1 MKLLPL
7 STLHIAL
14 GASIAVH
21 AALLTVR
28 LVDPQAFNRVL
39 QDNQLEVILVNAN
52 TQEQPDKAQ
61 AIAQA
66 SLAGGGEEKSGRA
79 SSPLPPA
86 LLNTDGQDSE
96 QEHERQMQEL
106 EAQKHLLLQVK
117 NLLASLPP
125 EKPRQEALTPEQA
138 QREQKQKQ
146 LVKLMAE
153 IERRI
158 KLENAKPKKRYISP
172 ATREAVYALYY
183 DKLRRI
189 IEDRGTQN
197 FPQAKGQK
205 LYGELI
211 MVINIDR
218 DGRVLS
224 TEVVQS
230 SGNRA
235 LDRQARAIASSAG
248 PFGKFTPAMR
258 RKADEIAV
266 VSRFNFTRDD
276 TLETRLSS
284 Q

>member
-1 MKLLPL
+1 VKLLPL
-7 STLHIAL
+7 STLQIAL

-39 QDNQLEVILVNAN
+39 QDNALEVILVNAN
-52 TQEQPDKAQ
+52 TRETPDQAQ

-66 SLAGGGEEKSGRA
+66 ALAGGGEAQSGRA
-79 SSPLPPA
+79 SSPLPLA
-86 LLNTDGQDSE
+86 LLNTVGQDDTQE
-96 QEHERQMQEL
+96 QESQMRQQ
-106 EAQKHLLLQVK
+106 EAQQQLMLQVK
-117 NLLASLPP
+117 DLLASLPP
-125 EKPRQEALTPEQA
+125 ERPLQEALTPDQV
-138 QREQKQKQ
+138 QREEKRKQ
-146 LVKLMAE
+146 LVKVLAE

-183 DKLRRI
+183 DQLRRI
-189 IEDRGTQN
+189 IEERGTQN

-205 LYGELI
+205 LYGDLV
-211 MVINIDR
+211 MLININH

-230 SGNRA
+230 SDNPA

-248 PFGKFTPAMR
+248 PFGKFTPDMR
-258 RKADEIAV
+258 RSADQIAV
-266 VSRFNFTRDD
+266 LSRFSFGRDG
-276 TLETRLSS
+276 TLETRLSAD
-284 Q
+284 